1 MIFQEASA
9 LADSVSEEESA
20 KLNLARLAGSQ
31 KVRGKELD
39 DLDILDV
46 NADSALGG
54 TSQIQ
59 VRRRPI
65 VTAFEFE
72 QLQFKDNV

>member
-1 MIFQEASA
+1 MIVQEASA

-46 NADSALGG
+46 NADSALGA
-54 TSQIQ
+54 T
-59 VRRRPI
+59 R
-65 VTAFEFE
+65 
-72 QLQFKDNV
+72 

>member
-1 MIFQEASA
+1 MIVQEASA

-59 VRRRPI
+59 VRRRP
-65 VTAFEFE
+65 VVSAFEFE
-72 QLQFKDNV
+72 HP